1 MRIASLAQLV
11 LLVLPLRSAGAQ
23 GTVPTFPY
31 TVGQGAYTLL
41 GSDPAGGA
49 STTIPTVLVPITLS
63 FDAKKIAGKPF
74 VMDAGP
80 DVPRVLGSPVFSKF
94 AFPSG
99 GTTQYADAMLRTT
112 FPKADAWHT
121 LLGKPEVK
129 ALKIAVP
136 VGYGYILTSKKTGA
150 AFAVVDLEFLQKELF
165 KQLPKQQGKLVIAMT
180 HNTAYYALGDAT
192 VCCSWG
198 THGVDSATGNSF
210 VLGSYL
216 HDAPAVVADADVQP
230 LTQQLAQFV
239 KDPLHDPL
247 VHGRDVKVPG
257 NIFPAWMRPGEQGGC
272 GGTGVA
278 STYFLLE
285 PTNTNLKNNFP
296 ASKAFVAQAGAA
308 AYHLQ
313 NVALLPWY
321 TGASEGSGRTYSFP
335 DAQALTDRSQPCPAR
350 GGRAGGGASAP
361 PKPTVAAVPLSG
373 SPNGHRLIGYWAGY
387 GGPGSTIPLR
397 EVSPQWDVIIVA
409 FSTPDRNAPEGTMQ
423 FRTPAGLD
431 TEQFKADIA

>member
-1 MRIASLAQLV
+1 M
-11 LLVLPLRSAGAQ
+11 
-23 GTVPTFPY
+23 PTPCC
-31 TVGQGAYTLL
+31 APH
-41 GSDPAGGA
+41 SPR
-49 STTIPTVLVPITLS
+49 PT
-63 FDAKKIAGKPF
+63 
-74 VMDAGP
+74 
-80 DVPRVLGSPVFSKF
+80 
-94 AFPSG
+94 
-99 GTTQYADAMLRTT
+99 
-112 FPKADAWHT
+112 AWHT

-180 HNTAYYALGDAT
+180 RNTAYYALGDAT

-247 VHGRDVKVPG
+247 IHGRDVKVPG
-257 NIFPAWMRPGEQGGC
+257 NIFPAWMRPGEQAGC

-321 TGASEGSGRTYSFP
+321 TGASEGLGRTYSFP

-361 PKPTVAAVPLSG
+361 PKPTVAAAPLSG

-387 GGPGSTIPLR
+387 GGRRLHHPPARSIAAMGRHHRRLLHTRSERAGRDHAVPHARGSR
-397 EVSPQWDVIIVA
+397 H
-409 FSTPDRNAPEGTMQ
+409 
-423 FRTPAGLD
+423 RTVQIRHRLA
-431 TEQFKADIA
+431 ERARARR